1 MPLCRCR
8 SWYKSMEEQC
18 LLQICCTATF
28 PILEMHC
35 SCSVLR
41 TTLSIGPTQECC
53 MYVLSRCAIISDA
66 PANLKVK
73 WTCFCVGIWQ
83 FLGESSNQWTL
94 QFSHTT
100 WELRIQK
107 FELATEAILF
117 ILWADLHHNG
127 NCWCICGMFSPGH
140 CISNFWCGG
149 KVVWGQ
155 ENSNTL
161 ASSPMVVSKL
171 GVKIVWNSTAQ
182 PPRLSVQTS
191 LS

>member
-1 MPLCRCR
+1 MC
-8 SWYKSMEEQC
+8 
-18 LLQICCTATF
+18 F
-28 PILEMHC
+28 N
-35 SCSVLR
+35 
-41 TTLSIGPTQECC
+41 
-53 MYVLSRCAIISDA
+53 SRCAIISDA

-73 WTCFCVGIWQ
+73 WMCFCVGIWQ
-83 FLGESSNQWTL
+83 FLGESSSQWTL

-100 WELRIQK
+100 WELRIQN

-171 GVKIVWNSTAQ
+171 GVKMVWNNTAR
-182 PPRLSVQTS
+182 PPRLTVPMS
-191 LS
+191 LSWSNKNVASLCATQHPVCSYQHSMSCARLHQLLESNACS